1 MREKILAQT
10 FEFRSPDNA
19 DDLARGAHKAHVFAD
34 RIFVG
39 EMATL
44 KRFVNEGDHRRAFDI
59 AISEKA
65 SGAQW
70 NSHDAKVISAHLIV
84 RSVGLSPCRN
94 GRMLLD
100 RVTP

>member
-1 MREKILAQT
+1 MREKFLAQT

-19 DDLARGAHKAHVFAD
+19 DYLARGAHKAHVFAD

-84 RSVGLSPCRN
+84 RSGWLPLCGDR
-94 GRMLLD
+94 RMLID
-100 RVTP
+100 RVSP